1 MKRNRP
7 QITVLCGGFSYEKW
21 SVELSQKPKN
31 GILVVKLTQPLNL
44 KERDLVVAI
53 NWL

>member
-1 MKRNRP
+1 MERNRS
-7 QITVLCGGFSYEKW
+7 QITVLRGGFGYVKW
-21 SVELSQKPKN
+21 SVEPSQKPKN

-53 NWL
+53 RL